1 MIARLEPR
9 DTIIAKSGFT
19 PLDVSRKYCKGTMR
33 KPPPTPR
40 SPDAKPANIP
50 IRASPMIKLIERIK
64 MKAFNLKN

>member
-33 KPPPTPR
+33 NPPPTPR
-40 SPDAKPANIP
+40 SPDAKPATIP
-50 IRASPMIKLIERIK
+50 IIASPIKKLIET
-64 MKAFNLKN
+64 MKFT